1 MTTPTIPQ
9 VAVEP
14 GTRLADLLAMYDHL
28 KAQADEA
35 GQRFDTVKNA
45 IKAEL
50 AAAAPGAPQ
59 VDVAHSAL
67 TQPLRLSYVE
77 SWRLDAKRMKAEA
90 PETYVRYAAKSG
102 SWQLRGV
109 KP

>member
-1 MTTPTIPQ
+1 MTAPTIPT
-9 VAVEP
+9 VTVEP
-14 GTRLADLLAMYDHL
+14 GSRLDDLLALYDQL

-35 GQRFDTVKNA
+35 EQRFETVKNA
-45 IKAEL
+45 VKAEL

-59 VDVAHSAL
+59 VDVAHPAL
-67 TQPLRLSYVE
+67 AQPLRLSYVE
-77 SWRLDAKRMKAEA
+77 AWRLDAKRMKAEA
-90 PETYVRYAAKSG
+90 PELYVTYAAKSG

>member
-9 VAVEP
+9 VKVEP
-14 GTRLADLLAMYDHL
+14 GSRLDDLLAMYDQL
-28 KAQADEA
+28 KAAAEEA
-35 GQRFDTVKNA
+35 EARFDTVKNA
-45 IKAEL
+45 IKFEL
-50 AAAAPGAPQ
+50 GALGGGAPQ